1 MSRSRTVF
9 AMIAVCTG
17 VVFGQSGVTAAA
29 PPSFDASEIRASAHV
44 TNPYMRGGVLRGG
57 RYDVHTASM
66 LELIANAYGTDGD
79 KVQGGPAWLEVD
91 HFDISAKA
99 PEKTPPATVKLMLQN
114 LLAERFALKV
124 HKEDRPMQ
132 AFALTL
138 PKGGKPK
145 LKEAADSESPGCRG
159 VPQNNPP
166 GAIGYN
172 VVECTAQTMDEL
184 AQDLRDMANGYV
196 TNVAVNQTGIDGRW
210 DFTIKWTG
218 RGQLAAAGADGI
230 TIFDAVEKQLG
241 LKLEPAKVPVPVL
254 VVDSVNEKPTPNA
267 GDIAKVLPNLAPA
280 EFEVANVKPSKPDA
294 GETRGQIRNG
304 RVDVENITLK
314 NIIQFGWEDLPDER
328 LAGAPKFLDSAKFDI
343 VAKAPTPEAGTE
355 IDDEDLRH
363 MVRTLMEDRFKM
375 KWHME
380 ERPVEGYVLSLP
392 SGAKPKMAKA
402 DPSHRTGC
410 KDNDPGPS
418 GKDPRLTNPILARL
432 VTCYNMTMAQ
442 FVDQLPNM
450 AGGYAHVD
458 VQDTTGLT
466 DSYDFTLNF
475 STIGQL
481 RGNGAGQ
488 PLSAAAGE
496 TATPNGAVSLPDAV
510 GKIMGLKLELK
521 KRPMQVLVIDHIEEK
536 PTEN

>member
-1 MSRSRTVF
+1 MVPTRTVF
-9 AMIAVCTG
+9 AIIALSSG
-17 VVFGQSGVTAAA
+17 VAFGQSGITAAA
-29 PPSFDASEIRASAHV
+29 PPSFDAAEIRNSAHV
-44 TNPYMRGGVLRGG
+44 TNPGMRGGVLRGG
-57 RYDVHTASM
+57 RYDVRTASM
-66 LELIANAYGTDGD
+66 LELIANAYSMDQD

-99 PEKTPPATVKLMLQN
+99 PEKTPPAAVKLMLQR
-114 LLAERFALKV
+114 LLADRFALKV
-124 HKEDRPMQ
+124 HKEDKPMQ
-132 AFALTL
+132 AFALTV

-145 LKEAADSESPGCRG
+145 LKEASDSETPGCQG

-172 VVECTAQTMDEL
+172 VVECKAQTMDDL

-196 TNVAVNQTGIDGRW
+196 TNPAVNQTGIDGRW
-210 DFTIKWTG
+210 DFTIKWTS
-218 RGQLAAAGADGI
+218 RGQLAAAGSDGI
-230 TIFDAVEKQLG
+230 SIFDAVEKQLG
-241 LKLEPAKVPVPVL
+241 LKLEPGKVPVSVL
-254 VVDSVNEKPTPNA
+254 VVDSANEKPTPNA
-267 GDIAKVLPNLAPA
+267 ADIAKVLPNLAPA
-280 EFEVANVKPSKPDA
+280 EFEVADVKPSKPDA
-294 GETRGQIRNG
+294 GETRAQIRNG
-304 RVDVENITLK
+304 RVNAENITLK
-314 NIIQFGWEDLPDER
+314 DIIQYGWEDLPDER

-343 VAKAPTPEAGTE
+343 VAKAPTPEVGTE

-410 KDNDPGPS
+410 KDDDPGPS
-418 GKDPRLTNPILARL
+418 GKDPRLNNPILRRL
-432 VTCYNMTMAQ
+432 VTCYNITMAQ
-442 FVDQLPNM
+442 FVDQLPNL
-450 AGGYAHVD
+450 ANGYAHVD
-458 VQDTTGLT
+458 VLDATGLT
-466 DSYDFTLNF
+466 GAYDFTLNF

-481 RGNGAGQ
+481 RGNGDGQ
-488 PLSAAAGE
+488 PLAANNGE

-510 GKIMGLKLELK
+510 NKTMGLKLELK

>member
-1 MSRSRTVF
+1 MSRTRTVF
-9 AMIAVCTG
+9 AIIAMSSG
-17 VVFGQSGVTAAA
+17 AVFAQSGITAAA

-66 LELIANAYGTDGD
+66 VELIANAYGVDAE
-79 KVQGGPAWLEVD
+79 KVQGGPAWLELD
-91 HFDISAKA
+91 RFDISAKA
-99 PEKTPPATVKLMLQN
+99 PEKTPPATVKLMLQT
-114 LLAERFALKV
+114 LLMDRFALKV
-124 HKEDRPMQ
+124 HKEERPMQ

-138 PKGGKPK
+138 PKGGKNK
-145 LKEAADSESPGCRG
+145 MKESSDSESPNCHG

-166 GAIGYN
+166 GTIGYN
-172 VVECTAQTMDEL
+172 VVECTAQTMDAI
-184 AQDLRDMANGYV
+184 AQDLRDMAGGYV

-210 DFTIKWTG
+210 DFTLKWTS
-218 RGQLAAAGADGI
+218 RGQLAAAGPDGI
-230 TIFDAVEKQLG
+230 SVFDAVEKQLG
-241 LKLEPAKVPVPVL
+241 LKLEPGKVPVPVL

-267 GDIAKVLPNLAPA
+267 AGISKVLPNLAPA
-280 EFEVANVKPSKPDA
+280 EFEVADVRPSKPDA
-294 GETRGQIRNG
+294 TDTRGQIRNG
-304 RVDVENITLK
+304 RVDVQNITLK
-314 NIIQFGWEDLPDER
+314 NIIQYGWEDLPDER

-363 MVRTLMEDRFKM
+363 MVRSLMEDRFKM

-410 KDNDPGPS
+410 KDDDPGPS
-418 GKDPRLTNPILARL
+418 GKDPRLANPILGRL

-458 VQDTTGLT
+458 VQDITGLT
-466 DSYDFTLNF
+466 DAYDFTLSF

-481 RGNGAGQ
+481 RGNGQGQ
-488 PLSAAAGE
+488 PLAAANGE
-496 TATPNGAVSLPDAV
+496 TAAPNGAVSLPDAV
-510 GKIMGLKLELK
+510 NKVMGLKLELK